1 MKKNK
6 FLPGFLAGA
15 INGLIGGGGGLL
27 LVPLLKRIS
36 GIPAKRAHATAVAT
50 MACLSAVSL
59 AIYLWNG
66 SVDMHYALP
75 LSAGGAVGGVCGA
88 LWLRRVSVKTLRI
101 GFALF
106 MIWSAWRLW
115 FG

>member
-1 MKKNK
+1 MKKSE

-15 INGLIGGGGGLL
+15 VNGLIGGGGGLL

-36 GIPAKRAHATAVAT
+36 GLPAKRAHATAVAA
-50 MACLSAVSL
+50 MVCLSAVSL
-59 AIYLWNG
+59 AIYLYNG
-66 SVDMHYALP
+66 SVNMTYALP
-75 LSAGGAVGGVCGA
+75 LSAGGMVGGACGA
-88 LWLRRVSVKTLRI
+88 LWLRGVPVKTLRI

-115 FG
+115 NG

>member
-1 MKKNK
+1 MKKSK

-27 LVPLLKRIS
+27 LVPLFKRMS
-36 GIPAKRAHATAVAT
+36 GLPAKRAHATAVAT

-66 SVDMHYALP
+66 SVDLAYALP
-75 LSAGGAVGGVCGA
+75 LSIGGAAGGACGA

>member
-15 INGLIGGGGGLL
+15 VNGLIGGGGGLL
-27 LVPLLKRIS
+27 LVPLLKRM
-36 GIPAKRAHATAVAT
+36 GGLPAKRAHATAVAT

-59 AIYLWNG
+59 VIYLWSG
-66 SVDMHYALP
+66 AVDMSIALP
-75 LSAGGAVGGVCGA
+75 LCIGGAAGGACGA
-88 LWLRRVSVKTLRI
+88 LWLRRVPVKMLRT